1 VQRLLYTGV
10 LATLFPFIRVTSTYL
25 PSPPPLP
32 APIESPNHLPGI
44 TRKQLIDALSKFST
58 SSPQSL
64 YTEGL
69 IFEVIVE
76 YIGRRWRSGE
86 SDIVENIARKLT
98 EVEFEVRPLFKSGAD
113 DRSKSKVST
122 VKTTI
127 QPALQKAR
135 FHLGFLSITQLIVR
149 LNAMSGTSLPKSD
162 RVRPNPDRLIRSYII
177 RRLAAGNDPTLVVYD
192 LVAAQDKINSA
203 SHKDI
208 LISTIASFG
217 LKAESPTPND
227 FGRGSTDTLIAPT
240 SPTTSFGPTISPR
253 RATFSRLASK
263 LTTKRHIPPAPKW
276 LSHRKASMSV
286 SRLHLP
292 DFNTDRRPSLPTI
305 PCVHASP
312 TFKPVKSPLA
322 MASMS
327 SVHTIRRII
336 PEETPE
342 WQGPDDLTVR
352 ILSIRYR
359 VTGDGGWFL
368 GPGKEAARR
377 LLRST
382 LNDSEDVQ
390 AIHDISALFDIILFP
405 TPPTVPRPVTPPGE
419 GVMGGR
425 RGSSPVNW
433 LPPAPC
439 LVPLSLGHD
448 PDPMSPLS
456 IASFDLDEYYARMSS
471 GRSSHAAKL
480 SMGTMTT
487 DLDFMSSDPHAHD
500 TSPDAKSRKRRSAGL
515 ESLMTMNTGFT
526 GYTYG
531 RASRL
536 SNYSIREATK
546 EWTSSAMATTISMP
560 HLPRFTLGD
569 GEIDPDP
576 PSDDDENDPR
586 PTHRHSRS
594 RSETDLLAMIKPDQS
609 SPPLTNR
616 FISLRRTRRIDSRAG
631 LPLSA
636 WDLGLAH
643 LVPTSPTPLLR
654 FNHQPPSDDMHYSM
668 TDRSLLV
675 GMPPPSPPVSPT
687 SLSFNTPRAGA
698 FPLPPDD
705 LPYSPGR
712 DEDGTYIP
720 KPHAHR
726 QYTIINGEVSP
737 SRCSEDSQDYFPVLH
752 GENFLR
758 PVSTGRPDFT
768 RPMSSIHPHRE
779 KALPIP
785 PRTSSLHRGRSSHS
799 YRPLSSGPETPLS
812 LAFSLFTFTKLP
824 PPPEAPTGHPGYEI
838 VSARADLT
846 VDEVNVVLGGMV
858 VSEKARIKS
867 RGKNW
872 DDAARCRIGWL
883 MDQVGDMVS

>member
-1 VQRLLYTGV
+1 
-10 LATLFPFIRVTSTYL
+10 
-25 PSPPPLP
+25 
-32 APIESPNHLPGI
+32 
-44 TRKQLIDALSKFST
+44 
-58 SSPQSL
+58 
-64 YTEGL
+64 
-69 IFEVIVE
+69 
-76 YIGRRWRSGE
+76 
-86 SDIVENIARKLT
+86 
-98 EVEFEVRPLFKSGAD
+98 
-113 DRSKSKVST
+113 
-122 VKTTI
+122 
-127 QPALQKAR
+127 
-135 FHLGFLSITQLIVR
+135 
-149 LNAMSGTSLPKSD
+149 MSGTSLPKSD
-162 RVRPNPDRLIRSYII
+162 RVPTNPDRLIRSYII
-177 RRLAAGNDPTLVVYD
+177 RRLAAGNDPTLVAYD

-203 SHKDI
+203 SHKEI
-208 LISTIASFG
+208 LIFTIASFG
-217 LKAESPTPND
+217 LQTDSPTPHD
-227 FGRGSTDTLIAPT
+227 FGRGSTDTLLAPT

-253 RATFSRLASK
+253 RATFSRLASQ

-305 PCVHASP
+305 RCVQTSP

-327 SVHTIRRII
+327 SIQTIRRII
-336 PEETPE
+336 PEESPKWE
-342 WQGPDDLTVR
+342 ESGGRPDELTIR
-352 ILSIRYR
+352 ILSMRYR
-359 VTGDGGWFL
+359 VTRNGGWFL
-368 GPGKEAARR
+368 GPGKEAARG
-377 LLRST
+377 LLRSA

-390 AIHDISALFDIILFP
+390 AVHDIAALFDIVLFP
-405 TPPTVPRPVTPPGE
+405 TPPPVPRPVTPPGE
-419 GVMGGR
+419 GVIGGR

-439 LVPLSLGHD
+439 LVPLSLGHNI
-448 PDPMSPLS
+448 DPMSPLS
-456 IASFDLDEYYARMSS
+456 IASFDLDEYYARISS

-487 DLDFMSSDPHAHD
+487 DLEFMSSDPHAQD
-500 TSPDAKSRKRRSAGL
+500 ISPDAKSRRRRSAGL
-515 ESLMTMNTGFT
+515 ESLMTMNTGIT

-560 HLPRFTLGD
+560 HLPKFTSSEGAGD
-569 GEIDPDP
+569 HDLDP
-576 PSDDDENDPR
+576 PPDDDENDPR

-594 RSETDLLAMIKPDQS
+594 RSETDLLAMIKADQS
-609 SPPLTNR
+609 TPPLGNR
-616 FISLRRTRRIDSRAG
+616 FMSLRRTRRIDSRAG

-636 WDLGLAH
+636 WDLGLGH
-643 LVPTSPTPLLR
+643 LVPTSPTSLPR

-687 SLSFNTPRAGA
+687 SSTFKTPRAGA

-705 LPYSPGR
+705 VSYSPSR
-712 DEDGTYIP
+712 DEEGTYIP
-720 KPHAHR
+720 KPHANR

-737 SRCSEDSQDYFPVLH
+737 SKCSEDSQDYFGLPPVFSD
-752 GENFLR
+752 GNDPR
-758 PVSTGRPDFT
+758 PVSTGQPDFT
-768 RPMSSIHPHRE
+768 RPMSSIQPHRE

-785 PRTSSLHRGRSSHS
+785 PRTSSLHRGRSSHTA
-799 YRPLSSGPETPLS
+799 RPLSSGPETPLS
-812 LAFSLFTFTKLP
+812 LAFSLFTFTRLP
-824 PPPEAPTGHPGYEI
+824 PPPHAPAGHPGYEI
-838 VSARADLT
+838 VAARADLT

-858 VSEKARIKS
+858 DSEKARIKS

-883 MDQVGDMVS
+883 MDQVGDMVSLNLPSNRSS

>member
-1 VQRLLYTGV
+1 L
-10 LATLFPFIRVTSTYL
+10 
-25 PSPPPLP
+25 
-32 APIESPNHLPGI
+32 
-44 TRKQLIDALSKFST
+44 
-58 SSPQSL
+58 
-64 YTEGL
+64 
-69 IFEVIVE
+69 
-76 YIGRRWRSGE
+76 
-86 SDIVENIARKLT
+86 
-98 EVEFEVRPLFKSGAD
+98 
-113 DRSKSKVST
+113 ST

-135 FHLGFLSITQLIVR
+135 FLLGFLSVTQLVVR

-192 LVAAQDKINSA
+192 LVAAKDKINSA

-208 LISTIASFG
+208 LVSTIASFG
-217 LKAESPTPND
+217 LKAELPTPNE
-227 FGRGSTDTLIAPT
+227 FGRRSTDTLIAPT
-240 SPTTSFGPTISPR
+240 SPATSFGPTISPR

-327 SVHTIRRII
+327 SVHTIRGII
-336 PEETPE
+336 PEESPE
-342 WQGPDDLTVR
+342 WQGPDDLTIR
-352 ILSIRYR
+352 ILSMRYR
-359 VTGDGGWFL
+359 VTRDGGWFL

-377 LLRST
+377 LLRSA

-390 AIHDISALFDIILFP
+390 AVHDISALFDIILFP
-405 TPPTVPRPVTPPGE
+405 TPPPVPRPVTPPGE
-419 GVMGGR
+419 GVIGGR

-487 DLDFMSSDPHAHD
+487 DLDFMSSDPHAQD

-536 SNYSIREATK
+536 SNYSIREATT
-546 EWTSSAMATTISMP
+546 EWTSTAMATTISMP
-560 HLPRFTLGD
+560 HLPKFTLGD
-569 GEIDPDP
+569 GDVDVDPL
-576 PSDDDENDPR
+576 SDDDDNDPR

-594 RSETDLLAMIKPDQS
+594 RSETDLLAMIKPDPA

-616 FISLRRTRRIDSRAG
+616 FISLRRTRRIDYRAG

-636 WDLGLAH
+636 WDLGLGH
-643 LVPTSPTPLLR
+643 LVPNSPTLLPR

-675 GMPPPSPPVSPT
+675 GMAPPSPPVSPT
-687 SLSFNTPRAGA
+687 SLSFNTPRAGN

-705 LPYSPGR
+705 LPYSPSH

-737 SRCSEDSQDYFPVLH
+737 SRCSEDSQDYFGIPPILPD
-752 GENFLR
+752 EASLR
-758 PVSTGRPDFT
+758 PVSTGRPDST
-768 RPMSSIHPHRE
+768 RPMSSIQPHRE

-785 PRTSSLHRGRSSHS
+785 PRTSSLHRGRSAHS
-799 YRPLSSGPETPLS
+799 ARPLSSGPETPLS
-812 LAFSLFTFTKLP
+812 LAFSLFTFNKLP
-824 PPPEAPTGHPGYEI
+824 PPPQAPTGHPGYEI

-858 VSEKARIKS
+858 DSEKARIKS

-883 MDQVGDMVS
+883 MDQVGDMVSCNTSVGTRAD

>member
-1 VQRLLYTGV
+1 M
-10 LATLFPFIRVTSTYL
+10 
-25 PSPPPLP
+25 
-32 APIESPNHLPGI
+32 
-44 TRKQLIDALSKFST
+44 
-58 SSPQSL
+58 
-64 YTEGL
+64 
-69 IFEVIVE
+69 
-76 YIGRRWRSGE
+76 
-86 SDIVENIARKLT
+86 
-98 EVEFEVRPLFKSGAD
+98 
-113 DRSKSKVST
+113 ST

-135 FHLGFLSITQLIVR
+135 YLLGFQSVTQLIVR

-177 RRLAAGNDPTLVVYD
+177 RRFAAGNDPTLVVYD

-217 LKAESPTPND
+217 LKSESPTPND
-227 FGRGSTDTLIAPT
+227 LARGSTDTLLAPT
-240 SPTTSFGPTISPR
+240 SPTISFVPSFSPR
-253 RATFSRLASK
+253 RATLSRLASK

-286 SRLHLP
+286 SRVHLP

-327 SVHTIRRII
+327 SVHTIRRVI

-342 WQGPDDLTVR
+342 WQGPEDLTVR
-352 ILSIRYR
+352 ILSMRYK
-359 VTGDGGWFL
+359 VTREGGWFL

-377 LLRST
+377 LLRSA

-390 AIHDISALFDIILFP
+390 AVHDISALFDIILFP
-405 TPPTVPRPVTPPGE
+405 TPPPVPRPVTPPGE
-419 GVMGGR
+419 GVIGDR

-439 LVPLSLGHD
+439 LVPLSLGHNT
-448 PDPMSPLS
+448 DPMSPLS

-487 DLDFMSSDPHAHD
+487 DLDFMSSDPHAQD
-500 TSPDAKSRKRRSAGL
+500 TSPDAKGRKRRSAGL

-536 SNYSIREATK
+536 SNYSIREATT
-546 EWTSSAMATTISMP
+546 EWTSTAMATTFSMP
-560 HLPRFTLGD
+560 HLLKVTMDD
-569 GEIDPDP
+569 GGIDLDP
-576 PSDDDENDPR
+576 SSDDDENNPT

-616 FISLRRTRRIDSRAG
+616 FLPLRRTRRIDSRAG
-631 LPLSA
+631 LPFSA

-643 LVPTSPTPLLR
+643 LVPTSPTPLSRL
-654 FNHQPPSDDMHYSM
+654 NHQYPSDDTQYGM
-668 TDRSLLV
+668 TDRPLLI

-687 SLSFNTPRAGA
+687 SLTFNTPRAAA

-705 LPYSPGR
+705 VPYSPSR

-720 KPHAHR
+720 RPHAHR

-737 SRCSEDSQDYFPVLH
+737 SKCSEDSQDYFGLPHILPD
-752 GENFLR
+752 GNFLR
-758 PVSTGRPDFT
+758 PLSTGQTDFT
-768 RPMSSIHPHRE
+768 RPMSSIQALRE

-799 YRPLSSGPETPLS
+799 ARPLSSGPETPLS
-812 LAFSLFTFTKLP
+812 LAFSLFTFSRLP
-824 PPPEAPTGHPGYEI
+824 PPPQAPAGHPGHEI
-838 VSARADLT
+838 VAARADLT
-846 VDEVNVVLGGMV
+846 VDDVNVVLGGMV
-858 VSEKARIKS
+858 DSEKARIKS
-867 RGKNW
+867 RGKHW

-883 MDQVGDMVS
+883 MDQVGDMVSL

>member
-1 VQRLLYTGV
+1 M
-10 LATLFPFIRVTSTYL
+10 
-25 PSPPPLP
+25 
-32 APIESPNHLPGI
+32 
-44 TRKQLIDALSKFST
+44 
-58 SSPQSL
+58 
-64 YTEGL
+64 
-69 IFEVIVE
+69 
-76 YIGRRWRSGE
+76 
-86 SDIVENIARKLT
+86 
-98 EVEFEVRPLFKSGAD
+98 
-113 DRSKSKVST
+113 
-122 VKTTI
+122 KTTI

-135 FHLGFLSITQLIVR
+135 FLLGFLSVTQLVVR

-192 LVAAQDKINSA
+192 LVSAQDKINSA

-217 LKAESPTPND
+217 LQAESPTPND
-227 FGRGSTDTLIAPT
+227 FGRGSSDTLLAPT

-253 RATFSRLASK
+253 RATLSRLASK

-292 DFNTDRRPSLPTI
+292 DFNTDRRPSLPAI
-305 PCVHASP
+305 PSIHASP
-312 TFKPVKSPLA
+312 TFKPIKSPLA

-327 SVHTIRRII
+327 SIHTIRRII
-336 PEETPE
+336 PEESPE
-342 WQGPDDLTVR
+342 WEELGGKPGDLTIR
-352 ILSIRYR
+352 ILTFRYKVSR
-359 VTGDGGWFL
+359 DGGWFL
-368 GPGKEAARR
+368 GSGKDAARG
-377 LLRST
+377 LLRSA
-382 LNDSEDVQ
+382 LNDPDNQQ
-390 AIHDISALFDIILFP
+390 AVHDISALFDIILFP
-405 TPPTVPRPVTPPGE
+405 TPPPVPRPVTPPGE
-419 GVMGGR
+419 GVIGGR

-448 PDPMSPLS
+448 NDPMSPLS

-471 GRSSHAAKL
+471 GRSSHAPKL

-487 DLDFMSSDPHAHD
+487 DLDFMSSDPHAQD
-500 TSPDAKSRKRRSAGL
+500 VSPDARSRKRRSAGL

-546 EWTSSAMATTISMP
+546 EWTSSAMATTFSMP
-560 HLPRFTLGD
+560 LLPKVTLDDGD
-569 GEIDPDP
+569 FDLESL
-576 PSDDDENDPR
+576 SDDDENDPR
-586 PTHRHSRS
+586 PTHQHSRS
-594 RSETDLLAMIKPDQS
+594 RSETDLLAMIKPDPSS
-609 SPPLTNR
+609 SPLPPR
-616 FISLRRTRRIDSRAG
+616 FTSLRRTRRINATSGIA
-631 LPLSA
+631 LSA
-636 WDLGLAH
+636 WDLGLGH
-643 LVPTSPTPLLR
+643 TVPTSPTPTPR

-675 GMPPPSPPVSPT
+675 GMSPPSPPVSPT
-687 SLSFNTPRAGA
+687 SSIFNTPRARA

-705 LPYSPGR
+705 VPYSPNKS
-712 DEDGTYIP
+712 EDGTYIS

-737 SRCSEDSQDYFPVLH
+737 SRCSEDSQDYFGLPPVSPD
-752 GENFLR
+752 GNTLR
-758 PVSTGRPDFT
+758 PISGQPDFT
-768 RPMSSIHPHRE
+768 RPMSSIQPSRE

-785 PRTSSLHRGRSSHS
+785 PRTSSLRSGKSSHS
-799 YRPLSSGPETPLS
+799 TRPLSSGPETPLS
-812 LAFSLFTFTKLP
+812 LAFSLFTFSRLP
-824 PPPEAPTGHPGYEI
+824 PPPQAPAGHPGYEI
-838 VSARADLT
+838 VAARADLT
-846 VDEVNVVLGGMV
+846 VDEVNVVLGGMID
-858 VSEKARIKS
+858 SEKARIKS
-867 RGKNW
+867 RGKHW